1 MYTETGGNKIFYEVR
16 GAGDPVI
23 LLNGAMANTTSW
35 NLQLPALLA
44 NNYKVI
50 LMDFVGQGQ
59 SDKPRTKYRMIQHI
73 DEVAAVL
80 DAVGVEKAHYVG
92 VSYGGEVA
100 LLCGINAPK
109 RIRSLVV
116 ANSVSSVDRST
127 KGRADRW
134 LLAARFRSGRML
146 WQMVYPDLYSSS
158 FLEKNWD
165 FVAKTAPSFD
175 LLDFD
180 AFIEIL
186 KAFMELDVTDQLGKI
201 TVPALVLTSDEDGTK
216 PERYSEIMHEKMAGS
231 EIKIIHGAGH
241 LAMWEKPE
249 EFNGAILEFL
259 SRHR

>member
-1 MYTETGGNKIFYEVR
+1 MYTKIRENRIFYEIR
-16 GAGDPVI
+16 GQGDPVI

-35 NLQLPALLA
+35 NLQTPSLLA
-44 NNYKVI
+44 NDYKVI

-59 SDKPRTKYRMIQHI
+59 SDKPRTKYRMAQHV

-80 DAVGVEKAHYVG
+80 DAAGVEKAHVVG

-100 LLCGINAPK
+100 LLCGINTPN

-116 ANSVSSVDRST
+116 ANSVSSVDRSIR
-127 KGRADRW
+127 GRADRW
-134 LLAARFRSGRML
+134 LLASRFRSGRIL
-146 WQMVYPDLYSSS
+146 WQIVYPDLYSSG

-175 LLDFD
+175 LLDFEGL
-180 AFIEIL
+180 IEIL
-186 KAFMELDVTDQLGKI
+186 KAFMELDITDQLGKI
-201 TVPALVLTSDEDGTK
+201 GAPTLVLTSDEDRTK
-216 PERYSEIMHEKMAGS
+216 PERYSEMMHEKIAGS

-249 EFNGAILEFL
+249 EFNGAILDFL